1 MGEEE
6 KDKACALEVGD
17 IVREST
23 LIIPPDRT
31 PWMGIVVYIEKDY
44 YELYSSLG
52 PTEPLIA
59 VQWFQV
65 GYVEALPASVLRL
78 IQKAN
83 IKKKD
88 NP

>member
-6 KDKACALEVGD
+6 KDDPRPIDVGD
-17 IVREST
+17 IVRESI
-23 LIIPPDRT
+23 LIIPPDRS
-31 PWMGIVVYIEKDY
+31 PWIGIVVYIEEDY

-65 GYVEALPASVLRL
+65 GYVESLPASVLHL
-78 IQKAN
+78 VQKAN
-83 IKKKD
+83 TKKKES
-88 NP
+88 P